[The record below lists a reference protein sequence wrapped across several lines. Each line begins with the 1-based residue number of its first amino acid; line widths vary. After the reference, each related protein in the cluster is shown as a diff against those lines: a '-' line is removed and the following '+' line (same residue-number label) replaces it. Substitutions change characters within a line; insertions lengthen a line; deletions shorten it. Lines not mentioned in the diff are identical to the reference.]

1 MSGARHIRPAAI
13 AALLGLLSV
22 QPVGAEPARSQ
33 AEVNAAL
40 RAVPQITGPLMAAGI
55 AAGIA
60 EYCPTISA
68 REMRARTDAL
78 GLYNHARS
86 LGYSSAEIR
95 AFVRDRGE
103 RDWLEGQV
111 RAWFAARGL
120 RPNSPADG
128 FCALGHAQIA
138 ENAPSARYLRAR

>member
-1 MSGARHIRPAAI
+1 MSTMHPLRAASV
-13 AALLGLLSV
+13 AVVLCLSSALAGS
-22 QPVGAEPARSQ
+22 AETARSQ

-40 RAVPQITGPLMAAGI
+40 RGVPQITGPLMAAGI

-68 REMRARTDAL
+68 REMRARSDAL

-86 LGYSSAEIR
+86 LGYTSAEIR

-103 RDWLEGQV
+103 RDWMEGQV
-111 RAWFAARGL
+111 RASFAARGL
-120 RPNSPADG
+120 QENSPADG
-128 FCALGHAQIA
+128 FCALGRAQIA